1 MSNPRA
7 KPRQNPAPKQSEPS
21 AAPSLQMP
29 RDDLAERSLLGGLL
43 LAPEAIDDVISMVR
57 PEDFYDDA
65 HQRIYRKLRELHDA
79 NRKIDITI
87 LVRELT
93 KAGELE
99 LAGGMKYLGEL
110 ATAVPHAAHSV
121 EYAKIVADRSIA
133 RESIRSAYTVLRMA
147 GDGEDG
153 EAILGQLES
162 SANALRERHAA
173 TDERISRTSDIL
185 HEALD
190 AMQQRA
196 GGKAAGMTTG
206 FIDLDKF
213 FLWKPGQ
220 MVVLAARPAV
230 GKSALA
236 LNFAEHVSRQGAVL
250 FVSLEMTSL
259 ELGDRLLASVARI
272 DGKRMSNGQL
282 SNEERRELLEAAGDI
297 NEHCRIAIDESP
309 SRTVMQIAATARKEK
324 RRNKGLAMV
333 VVDYLQLI
341 EPADR
346 SERQSRQ
353 EQISTI
359 SRKLKIMAR
368 DLGCP
373 VLVLSQL
380 NRQIENRSNNRP
392 RLSDLRE
399 SGAIEQD
406 ADVVMFVHR
415 EECFANNDEDRK
427 RLAGQA
433 EIIIEKHRG
442 GEIGSVRCVWM
453 KEYTR
458 FLPRALASQHPEFD
472 DWSQHD

>member
-1 MSNPRA
+1 MSAPRT
-7 KPRQNPAPKQSEPS
+7 KPRQNPVAKPAPA
-21 AAPSLQMP
+21 AAPSLEMP
-29 RDDLAERSLLGGLL
+29 RDDLAEKSLLGGLL
-43 LAPEAIDDVISMVR
+43 IAPEAIDDVIAIIK

-65 HQRIYRKLRELHDA
+65 HQRIYRKLRDLHDA
-79 NRKIDITI
+79 GRKIDITI

-93 KAGELE
+93 KSSELE
-99 LAGGMKYLGEL
+99 LVGGMKYLGEL
-110 ATAVPHAAHSV
+110 ATTVPHAAHSV
-121 EYAKIVADRSIA
+121 EYAKIVVDRAVA
-133 RESIRSAYTVLRMA
+133 REAIHSAYMILRMA

-153 EAILGQLES
+153 EQILGRLES
-162 SANALRERHAA
+162 SANALRERHTA
-173 TDERISRTSDIL
+173 TDERIVHATDIL
-185 HEALD
+185 HQAFE
-190 AMQQRA
+190 AMQERA
-196 GGKAAGMTTG
+196 NGKPAGMTTG
-206 FIDLDKF
+206 FVDLDKF
-213 FLWKPGQ
+213 YLWKPGQ
-220 MVVLAARPAV
+220 LIVLAARPAV

-236 LNFAEHVSRQGAVL
+236 LNFAEHVSRQGPVL

-259 ELGDRLLASVARI
+259 ELGDRLLASVAHV
-272 DGKRMSNGQL
+272 DGKRMINGQL
-282 SNEERRELLEAAGDI
+282 SNDERQQLLEAAGDI
-297 NEHCRIAIDESP
+297 SEHCNIAFDETP
-309 SRTVMQIAATARKEK
+309 TRTVMQIAATARKWK

-341 EPADR
+341 EPVAT

-353 EQISTI
+353 EQISGI

-427 RLAGQA
+427 RLEGQA
-433 EIIIEKHRG
+433 EIIIEKQRG
-442 GEIGSVRCVWM
+442 GEIGSVRCVWL
-453 KEYTR
+453 KEQTR
-458 FLPRALASQHPEFD
+458 FASRAKASHHDEFN
-472 DWSQHD
+472 DWGPNA